1 MKKKILVV
9 GLFALLAA
17 GCAGNKEFVSSSI
30 GNAEGMSKAA
40 KTEKIMSKTS
50 AEANK
55 DLAEAKNLNENG
67 KTDDAYDAAVR
78 SVLEFRLAFALA
90 ENKAAVLADSASS
103 KELAGDMQSQKLYQ
117 NILDNE
123 SRVKEEAK

>member
-9 GLFALLAA
+9 GLLALLAA
-17 GCAGNKEFVSSSI
+17 GCAGNKEFVASSI

-40 KTEKIMSKTS
+40 KTEKIMSRTS
-50 AEANK
+50 ADANK